1 MPQCETKYFG
11 TVSYDPQ
18 TVITFPAGLPA
29 FENHTHFLP
38 IEDAARLPFVFL
50 QSLEEARLCFLTL
63 PVTVLDPHY
72 QLKMSAEDL
81 KAVGLLQLGGLATD
95 LLCLAVVSF
104 NPDGNPTANL
114 LAPIVVN
121 GATRTGVQSVR
132 DDFAYGCSLPLP
144 PVPQVTPCS

>member
-11 TVSYDPQ
+11 TVTYDPQ
-18 TVITFPAGLPA
+18 TVITFPYGLPA
-29 FENHTHFLP
+29 FENHCHFLP

-50 QSLEEARLCFLTL
+50 QSLEDARLCFLAL
-63 PVTVLDPHY
+63 PVAILDPHY

-81 KAVGLLQLGGLATD
+81 AAIGQRQPTGVATD

-104 NPDGNPTANL
+104 NADGNPTANL

-121 GATRTGVQSVR
+121 RATRAGVQSVR
-132 DDFAYGCSLPLP
+132 DDFAYGCSHPLP

>member
-11 TVSYDPQ
+11 TVSYDEQ

-29 FENHTHFLP
+29 FENHRYFVP

-50 QSLEEARLCFLTL
+50 QSLDDPRLCFLTV
-63 PVTVLDPHY
+63 PVAALDPHY
-72 QLKMSAEDL
+72 QLKMTAKDL
-81 KAVGLLQLGGLATD
+81 AVIGLRQPPEASTN

-104 NPDGNPTANL
+104 NPDAVPTANL

-121 GATRTGVQSVR
+121 GQTHTGVQPVR
-132 DDFAYGCSLPLP
+132 DDSAYGCSYPIFH
-144 PVPQVTPCS
+144 VSQVAPCL

>member
-11 TVSYDPQ
+11 TVVFDPQ

-29 FENHTHFLP
+29 FENCHHFLP
-38 IEDAARLPFVFL
+38 IEDAARKPFLFL
-50 QSLEEARLCFLTL
+50 QSLEDPALCFLTL
-63 PVTVLDPHY
+63 PVANLDPNY
-72 QLKMSAEDL
+72 QLKINVEDL
-81 KAVGLLQLGGLATD
+81 EAIGLRQLPDVATD

-104 NPDGNPTANL
+104 NADGNPTANL

-132 DDFAYGCSLPLP
+132 DDFAYGCSHPLP
-144 PVPQVTPCS
+144 SVPRVSPCS